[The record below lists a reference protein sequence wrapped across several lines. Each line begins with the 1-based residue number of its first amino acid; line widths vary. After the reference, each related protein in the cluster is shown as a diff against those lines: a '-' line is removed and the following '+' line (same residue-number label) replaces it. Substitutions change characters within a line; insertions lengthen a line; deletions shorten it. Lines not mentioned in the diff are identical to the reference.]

1 MAKILVV
8 EDDEVARMVLAKIME
23 DENEFQPIMTGDGEQ
38 AIAALKAND
47 DIKAILLDR
56 NMPKMGGMETL
67 EALKANVRWSRIPV
81 IFQTAADTDA
91 DVIEGMKAGAYYY
104 LKKPYEP
111 EMVRNVLRAAI
122 ESFGGH
128 M

>member
-1 MAKILVV
+1 MA
-8 EDDEVARMVLAKIME
+8 RTVLAKIMSG
-23 DENEFQPIMTGDGEQ
+23 DNECQVIMTEDGEQ
-38 AIAALKAND
+38 ALEALKAND

-56 NMPKMGGMETL
+56 NMPGMNGMETI
-67 EALKANVRWSRIPV
+67 EALKSNTDWSRIPV
-81 IFQTAADTDA
+81 IFQTAADGDA

-122 ESFGGH
+122 EDFTGH